1 MENKINERECAAK
14 ELRKFSFTLFCVLGF
29 LGGLVLWRKGET
41 GLLFWGIGFV
51 ILLIGLIRPRLLGA
65 IQKGWM
71 KLAFLMGFFMT
82 HLILALMYY
91 LVFTPVALVMK
102 TLGKDPLRLKPDHSV
117 KSYWIRRPRAEFT
130 RERYEKMF

>member
-14 ELRKFSFTLFCVLGF
+14 ELRKFGFTMSCALSIVGGF
-29 LGGLVLWRKGET
+29 ALWRKGET

-51 ILLIGLIRPRLLGA
+51 ILMVGLIRPRLLGP
-65 IQKGWM
+65 IHKGWM
-71 KLAFLMGFFMT
+71 KLAFVMGFFMT

-91 LVFTPVALVMK
+91 LVFTPVALVMR
-102 TLGKDPLRLKPDHSV
+102 TLGKDPLRLKYDRSV
-117 KSYWIRRPRAEFT
+117 KSYWIRRPRSEFT